1 MPWCWPCCCCRP
13 RPWVTG
19 WVGVVPGRPGHL
31 HRRVAGVRAG
41 LDRAALELF
50 RALQGVDGAVLFA
63 TATPLLRAEFS
74 GGHYRHP
81 ARPGGS
87 ARPGR
92 RRRPAGHRRWLR
104 GRHPG
109 SHRGPARR
117 PRRGHPRRSPRH
129 RRRAQRR
136 PARRGRVRRARSDSR
151 LRLGPDPPG
160 SRRPAPAPSE
170 LSARSAPLP
179 APGAATGRAR
189 KQRHRSLIKALM
201 GLDTPA
207 RAIDP
212 ARRRVSV
219 GNREEIPYDELVI
232 TTGAVPVRPPI
243 DGLEKLGPAD
253 GVFLLH
259 RSRPIHLLSGV
270 GSWSVPSVLRRGGRA
285 LPRTCPSHGRRWG
298 RSPRQPRR
306 GI

>member
-1 MPWCWPCCCCRP
+1 LFLVGLVIFTGGSLACALAWTALRSSCSARCRESTGRCCLPRP
-13 RPWVTG
+13 RRCYARSSPAVTTATQHALAG
-19 WVGVVPGRPGHL
+19 LPAPAGAAGRLATAVGSGAGT
-31 HRRVAGVRAG
+31 RVATAVPPAA
-41 LDRAALELF
+41 RAAVTH
-50 RALQGVDGAVLFA
+50 A
-63 TATPLLRAEFS
+63 
-74 GGHYRHP
+74 
-81 ARPGGS
+81 ARPGTAVGLNDVLL
-87 ARPGR
+87 AAAAFAAPGAI
-92 RRRPAGHRRWLR
+92 AGF
-104 GRHPG
+104 
-109 SHRGPARR
+109 AF
-117 PRRGHPRRSPRH
+117 
-129 RRRAQRR
+129 
-136 PARRGRVRRARSDSR
+136 
-151 LRLGPDPPG
+151 GPDPPG